1 MSGVSLEA
9 VPRARSLF
17 RSPVL
22 ALVLVMLSLAGSI
35 RCEGAALP
43 AATEV
48 RAGPGSRPARAV
60 SYQGRP
66 ALQLVCPFASAASD
80 RCSWDIAVNWNLL
93 TAPGLTLRLLC
104 TDSSPISQFNVYVR
118 ANGIWHAA
126 KVSLGVTGRWT
137 TLQVL
142 KTDTAPEG
150 VSRGWGQVDQVRLAA
165 WRGGAQETT
174 LYLASLEKLTPNV
187 AATLLRSSSS
197 VASGERAAAHSYA
210 RNVASAL
217 ASAGILPSCIED
229 IDAAKAGFAGSRL
242 VLLPYHPALPAD
254 LTRRLTDFA
263 SAGGRVIGF
272 YNLPPAL
279 GQILGISTGQYIKA
293 TDIPGGIAGVQ
304 FDSGSVRGL
313 PASLRQ
319 DSGNALDLAPT
330 GQGAQRLGWWTS
342 NSGRRTER
350 TALVVS
356 TRGAW
361 FGHVYLARDTTNG
374 RRLLLALVGHFL
386 PDVWR
391 QAATHQLQAV
401 TAGISE
407 AAFEQTVEHLLT
419 RAAGSPSSLA
429 ALRQATDLYRAAE
442 AHCQASRYPECI
454 ATLDRCR
461 EQLARGVML
470 LQPAPTHELRGAW
483 CHRGYGIAGWSWEQ
497 TARQM
502 AVGGLNTLFVN
513 IATAGQADYP
523 SAVLDASP
531 TLRERGDQ
539 MRACLK
545 ACTPRGIRVHAWKL
559 CFNLGPNPPPEV
571 LARFRRAGRLQ
582 RSEDGAIREWL
593 CPSHPDNR
601 LLEARAAAELVTQY
615 RDLAGVHLDFIRFPG
630 SDGCY
635 CDTCRAGFERSLG
648 RRLDNWPAAVGAGSA
663 LSRPW
668 NDFRRQMITETVRRV
683 AEAVRQV
690 RPDAQVS
697 AAVFSNWTSAR
708 EAVAQ
713 DWVTWAQ
720 KRYVDFVCPMN
731 YHGDAEAQKSD
742 VLRQAAWL
750 RGTGVEVY
758 PGIGVSTAKLDAI
771 EVIRQ
776 INVTRAVPTGGFVLF
791 ELNRRE
797 AQDVLPAIAPALGRS
812 GAP

>member
-1 MSGVSLEA
+1 MRRDRPTRR
-9 VPRARSLF
+9 PRALTLGVV
-17 RSPVL
+17 VL
-22 ALVLVMLSLAGSI
+22 CLVGALHGATAAG
-35 RCEGAALP
+35 LP
-43 AATEV
+43 ATAAV

-60 SYQGRP
+60 TYQGRA
-66 ALQLVCPFASAASD
+66 ALQLTCPFASAAND

-93 TAPGLTLRLLC
+93 TAPGLTLTLLC
-104 TDSSPISQFNVYVR
+104 TDNSPISQFNVYVR
-118 ANGIWHAA
+118 AGGLWHAA
-126 KVSLGVTGRWT
+126 KVSLGTTGRWT

-165 WRGGAQETT
+165 WRGGAKDTT
-174 LYLASLEKLTPNV
+174 LYLASLEKLMPNV
-187 AATLLRSSSS
+187 AVALLRASGT
-197 VASGERAAAHSYA
+197 VPSGERAAAHSYA
-210 RNVASAL
+210 RNVATAL
-217 ASAGILPSCIED
+217 ASAGVLPACIED
-229 IDAAKAGFAGSRL
+229 TDAAKAGFAGSRL
-242 VLLPYHPALPAD
+242 VILPYHPALPAD
-254 LTRRLTDFA
+254 LSRRLTDFA
-263 SAGGRVIGF
+263 AGGGRVVGF
-272 YNLPPAL
+272 YNLPAAL
-279 GQILGISTGQYIKA
+279 GKVIGISTGQYLRA
-293 TDIPGGIAGVQ
+293 ADIAGGIAGVQ
-304 FDSGSVRGL
+304 FDSGGVRGL
-313 PASLRQ
+313 PTSLRQ
-319 DSGNALDLAPT
+319 DSGSALALAPA

-342 NSGRRTER
+342 NSGRRTEH

-391 QAATHQLQAV
+391 LAATHQLRAV
-401 TAGISE
+401 TEGVSDAG
-407 AAFEQTVEHLLT
+407 FEQTVEHLLS
-419 RAAGSPSSLA
+419 RAAGSPPSQA
-429 ALRQATDLYRAAE
+429 ALRQASDLYRTAQTQ
-442 AHCQASRYPECI
+442 CQSGRYPESL

-461 EQLARGVML
+461 DQLARGVML
-470 LQPAPTHELRGAW
+470 LQPAPARERRGAW
-483 CHRGYGIAGWSWEQ
+483 CHRGYGIAGWTWEQ
-497 TARQM
+497 TAGQM
-502 AVGGLNTLFVN
+502 AAGGLNTLFVN
-513 IATAGQADYP
+513 VATGGQADYP
-523 SAVLDASP
+523 SAVLGASA

-539 MRACLK
+539 LRACLK

-559 CFNLGPNPPPEV
+559 CFNLGQNPPPDL
-571 LARFRRAGRLQ
+571 LAKFRREGRLQ
-582 RSEDGAIREWL
+582 RSDDGAVREWL

-601 LLEARAAAELVTQY
+601 LLEARAAAELVRQY

-635 CDTCRAGFERSLG
+635 CDTCRRGFEKTLG
-648 RRLDNWPAAVGAGSA
+648 RRLDNWPTAVSAGGSLA
-663 LSRPW
+663 RPW
-668 NDFRRQMITETVRRV
+668 NDFRRTAITETVRRV

-708 EAVAQ
+708 DSVAQ

-720 KRYVDFVCPMN
+720 KHYVDFICPMN
-731 YHGDAEAQKSD
+731 YHGDAQAQKSD
-742 VLRQAAWL
+742 VLRQLAWL

-776 INVTRAVPTGGFVLF
+776 INVTRAAATGGFVLF

-797 AQDVLPAIAPALGRS
+797 AQDVLPALAPALGRTT
-812 GAP
+812 AR